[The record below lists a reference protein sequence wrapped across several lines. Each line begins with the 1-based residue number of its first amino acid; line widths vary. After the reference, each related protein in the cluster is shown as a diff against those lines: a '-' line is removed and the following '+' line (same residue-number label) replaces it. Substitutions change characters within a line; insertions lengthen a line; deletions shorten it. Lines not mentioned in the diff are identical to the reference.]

1 MCALIFFNT
10 FSIPCN
16 MIQFLQCKPTNAHNL
31 LDYNNVLIHQL
42 LHVSGLIGRDCFMQL
57 CTVLMGQWHPKH
69 VGVDV
74 LTFWHRSF
82 TFKI

>member
-1 MCALIFFNT
+1 
-10 FSIPCN
+10 

-57 CTVLMGQWHPKH
+57 CTVLMGQ
-69 VGVDV
+69 
-74 LTFWHRSF
+74 
-82 TFKI
+82 